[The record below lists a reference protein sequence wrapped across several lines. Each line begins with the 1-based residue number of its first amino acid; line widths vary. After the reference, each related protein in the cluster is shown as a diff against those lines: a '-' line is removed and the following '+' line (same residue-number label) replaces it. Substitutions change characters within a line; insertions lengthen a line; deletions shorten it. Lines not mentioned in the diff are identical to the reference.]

1 MVSFST
7 ADNQHRQSFAFTSF
21 DEGNLCRWPT
31 VMKRFSAPFFG
42 VERTLGALVP
52 DQNERR
58 RPLR

>member
-1 MVSFST
+1 M
-7 ADNQHRQSFAFTSF
+7 AD
-21 DEGNLCRWPT
+21 GNEALYG
-31 VMKRFSAPFFG
+31 ALFG